1 MQNNDHLA
9 NGKLFADLQISLTE
23 IVLLEMLDEHTEAEK
38 FRLEGNERIVESI
51 MATMKERFDEDQ
63 VRSFLDYGYPRRV
76 NQP

>member
-1 MQNNDHLA
+1 MQNNDHLS
-9 NGKLFADLQISLTE
+9 NGALFADLQTSLTE

-51 MATMKERFDEDQ
+51 MATMKERFDEEQ

-76 NQP
+76 SQR